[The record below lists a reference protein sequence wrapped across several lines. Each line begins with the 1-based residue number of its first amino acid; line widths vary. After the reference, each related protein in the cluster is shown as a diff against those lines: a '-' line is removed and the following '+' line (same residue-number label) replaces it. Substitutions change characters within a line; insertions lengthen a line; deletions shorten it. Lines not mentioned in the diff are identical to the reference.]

1 MGIISTILSLIAFG
15 IGLYLLIAVIA
26 FLICIVVFVK
36 FWKTH
41 SKISDEFDR
50 CKL

>member
-1 MGIISTILSLIAFG
+1 MGIITTILSLIAFG

-41 SKISDEFDR
+41 NKMNDDFVR
-50 CKL
+50 